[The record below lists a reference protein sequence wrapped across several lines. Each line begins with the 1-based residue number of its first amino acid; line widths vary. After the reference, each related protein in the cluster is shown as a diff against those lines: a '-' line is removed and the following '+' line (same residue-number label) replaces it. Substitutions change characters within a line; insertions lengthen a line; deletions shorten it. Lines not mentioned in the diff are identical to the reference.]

1 MRALYRSMRG
11 TPRSWPRISLR
22 AASEAPSDT
31 AAAATHD
38 MVILSFPLLRASSL
52 KMVVRIRADGTGGYN
67 ITNIG
72 FDCRVI
78 FRT

>member
-1 MRALYRSMRG
+1 MKGLVMKVYLWAMRALYRSMRG

-38 MVILSFPLLRASSL
+38 MVI
-52 KMVVRIRADGTGGYN
+52 
-67 ITNIG
+67 
-72 FDCRVI
+72 
-78 FRT
+78 